1 MGRSYLFEC
10 SKCGYRAKVSGGAD
24 RGFDFHVQTVLCLD
38 CKALYDAVVR
48 LKIPDAETCMAV
60 FSHQRPLLHWQVPDG
75 APAFESVLNRLPLP
89 ARQVAWLH
97 FRIRCPISPIHQ
109 VRPWNEPDKCPRCG
123 VYLER
128 NALPFRI
135 WE

>member
-1 MGRSYLFEC
+1 
-10 SKCGYRAKVSGGAD
+10 
-24 RGFDFHVQTVLCLD
+24 
-38 CKALYDAVVR
+38 
-48 LKIPDAETCMAV
+48 
-60 FSHQRPLLHWQVPDG
+60 
-75 APAFESVLNRLPLP
+75 LPLP
-89 ARQVAWLH
+89 ARQVAWIH